1 MPLASF
7 RSIPRVEACQI
18 ALKNL
23 PLNKRIAHKPLA
35 VPITASDSYNNAILA
50 VPCTLKA
57 RAVDDTRKH
66 RPTGNSPIDRN
77 KIKLACSL
85 VALVDRSPHKEGS
98 KPQRLILGPI
108 ATGLLPRQIPNS

>member
-1 MPLASF
+1 MPLATF

-66 RPTGNSPIDRN
+66 QPTGNSPIGRDN
-77 KIKLACSL
+77 DQLGCSL
-85 VALVDRSPHKEGS
+85 RGFGERSPYMV
-98 KPQRLILGPI
+98 
-108 ATGLLPRQIPNS
+108 GLTTTLTIRRYNS